1 MKLLAEAADSCRELT
16 IEEDEEDDQLN
27 PASLQPGEGVLLDL
41 SSQPVE
47 RTDALLR
54 RGGAF
59 IGTIAAKGCL
69 CAVVIPEYSDHQL
82 GSGLR
87 EHLVKIG
94 RPDARSVFVEHLH
107 LHGVAHDDSDLDL
120 PELEPRL
127 ERGTMAELSL
137 LASRIAD
144 TGGSDELFR
153 ARLVRALE
161 AFRTRSEEIS
171 SWVRARDDDGDGEHA
186 LVLAVAMFAGAHTD
200 AVFAATESLLDVFA
214 PRADRNALQR
224 RGISER
230 LAGLG
235 IVVDTDCHAWFNR
248 PDFDHQVRR
257 YFWRD
262 HPGLRG
268 DLRDWIGRV
277 VLDPVL
283 PEPTCNEVV
292 VRFAEQVLAI
302 GQADDVWKLVEYWVA
317 EAGEARSSPALGYA
331 AVLLRIGLLDERFG
345 GFFRW
350 LIYRWVRNAPLSSP
364 FDIVLINLC
373 ERVVAPS
380 FAQSALV
387 RLRHL
392 ARRDD
397 AQIAEEALGRLEVL
411 ANNRSFLRRALFK
424 VVYELGKKSELPDVQ
439 LFLRIVSPERLV
451 ERSAARP
458 LVADAGV
465 REQLVSGW
473 RSAMRWGVSAWEGS
487 ARGWLEVAADDSECG
502 AQLLDVLVE
511 SGRGSTAAL
520 GCLYGV
526 ARRWMREVS
535 GDQRV
540 RRSRLVAE
548 LVGRIDSSQELEFTT
563 TAGETA

>member
-1 MKLLAEAADSCRELT
+1 MKLLAEAAESCRELT

-27 PASLQPGEGVLLDL
+27 PSSLQCGEGVLLDL

-47 RTDALLR
+47 RTGALLR
-54 RGGAF
+54 RGAAF
-59 IGTIAAKGCL
+59 IGTIAAKGCF
-69 CAVVIPEYSDHQL
+69 CAVVIPEDSDHQL
-82 GSGLR
+82 GNGLR
-87 EHLVKIG
+87 EHLVRIG
-94 RPDARSVFVEHLH
+94 RPDARSVFVEHLR
-107 LHGVAHDDSDLDL
+107 LHRVAHGDANLDL

-127 ERGTMAELSL
+127 VRGTMAELSL

-144 TGGSDELFR
+144 TGGNDELFR
-153 ARLVRALE
+153 ARLGRALE

-171 SWVRARDDDGDGEHA
+171 SWVRARDDGDGEHA
-186 LVLAVAMFAGAHTD
+186 LVLSAAMLAGAHTD
-200 AVFAATESLLDVFA
+200 AVFAATESLLDVVDSE
-214 PRADRNALQR
+214 ADRNALQR

-235 IVVDTDCHAWFNR
+235 LVVDGDCHAWFKR
-248 PDFDHQVRR
+248 PDFDHHVRR

-262 HPGLRG
+262 HPGLRET
-268 DLRDWIGRV
+268 LRDWIGRIA
-277 VLDPVL
+277 LDPAL
-283 PEPTCNEVV
+283 SEPTRNEVV

-302 GQADDVWKLVEYWVA
+302 GQVDHVWQLVEQWVA
-317 EAGEARSSPALGYA
+317 GAGEARSNPALGYA
-331 AVLLRIGLLDERFG
+331 AVLLRIGLVDERFG
-345 GFFRW
+345 GLFRW
-350 LIYRWVRNAPLSSP
+350 LVYRWARNAPLSSS
-364 FDIVLINLC
+364 FDVVLINLC
-373 ERVVAPS
+373 ERVIAPS

-397 AQIAEEALGRLEVL
+397 AQVAEEAIGRLEVL
-411 ANNRSFLRRALFK
+411 ANNRSFLRRALYK
-424 VVYELGKKSELPDVQ
+424 VSYELGKKQELPDVQ

-451 ERSAARP
+451 ERGAVRP

-465 REQLVSGW
+465 RGQLVTGW
-473 RSAMRWGVSAWEGS
+473 RSAMLRDVSAWEGS
-487 ARGWLEVAADDSECG
+487 ARRWLEVAADDSKYG
-502 AQLLDVLVE
+502 ARLLDVLVE
-511 SGRGSTAAL
+511 SGRDSTAAL

-535 GDQRV
+535 GDQRI

-548 LVGRIDSSQELEFTT
+548 LGGRIDASQELELTA